1 MTIGESV
8 NHVPGH
14 VSTMYP
20 GCTSVSPNK
29 RMQQT
34 KAARCAPLAFR
45 LWGQSLKAAF
55 AADPRC
61 STAVDVQTAT
71 AVGTSKRISVFVG
84 WTEIF
89 AGSRSSNPRGGYGG
103 ILEVAPGAKVGTVG
117 APWSGRISAER
128 SEGLGEISIPSN
140 NGMQLTKAARSAP
153 FAFRSW
159 GQSLEAAFAA
169 DPEC

>member
-1 MTIGESV
+1 MVGDRGGAPIKGPSNKALHQTRRQGVPASRAVVEGHLAGE
-8 NHVPGH
+8 
-14 VSTMYP
+14 
-20 GCTSVSPNK
+20 
-29 RMQQT
+29 R
-34 KAARCAPLAFR
+34 
-45 LWGQSLKAAF
+45 
-55 AADPRC
+55 RC

-169 DPEC
+169 DPECCAGSAGFE